1 MEIKLF
7 RFAYNKDFGREW
19 FLDVLKLGPFTV
31 LAIDAEWSDYISLP
45 HLGFSIETPWKRP
58 LLSFSFHCGK
68 FSLWFQLLFVKTKW
82 RDPYFNPELKDRLD
96 ILLDEISAVKID
108 DGEKEKG

>member
-7 RFAYNKDFGREW
+7 RFATSKDCGTEW
-19 FLDVLKLGPFTV
+19 FLDVGKFGPFT
-31 LAIDAEWSDYISLP
+31 LIALDAEWSDYASLP
-45 HLGFSIETPWKRP
+45 HLGLSIEAPWKRP
-58 LLSFSFHCGK
+58 LIGITFYCGK
-68 FSLWFQLLFVKTKW
+68 FSIWLQLFFFKTKW